1 MLINSEDDVRSSLRV
16 RVRSSLRVRVC
27 SCLRVRA
34 CAYIRPACHFQAS
47 SSNWSTR
54 RATRPTQDALF
65 LTVWCVTP
73 IRRAFSA
80 NVATGVWCAPF
91 RNTFALSLSIIS
103 AEGRYGLRSFSL
115 YSSCGVGRPFVVH
128 FQLMLLRLCDVRL
141 SVTRLP

>member
-16 RVRSSLRVRVC
+16 RMRSSLRVCVRSSLRVRVRSNLRVRVC

-47 SSNWSTR
+47 SSNWSTSLR

-80 NVATGVWCAPF
+80 NVATGV
-91 RNTFALSLSIIS
+91 
-103 AEGRYGLRSFSL
+103 
-115 YSSCGVGRPFVVH
+115 
-128 FQLMLLRLCDVRL
+128 
-141 SVTRLP
+141 